1 MTVLCWALAA
11 VVSTAAGGLFALGA
25 RERLRG
31 VLAIATVAL
40 LAFVCFEL
48 VPESIEWARRSGACA
63 APLAA
68 AAVGFAFFALT
79 DRLVL
84 RGWLPA
90 GALVA
95 HSFLDGIGIGLA
107 FQLSPAFGLAVAAT
121 VVAHDFIDGLNT
133 VGLMLMHRSGT
144 APALGM
150 LALDAVAP
158 LLGAASTLAWQLPSG
173 AMAGYLGFFAGLL
186 SSIAV
191 VHLRRFARVAL

>member
-1 MTVLCWALAA
+1 MSVLWWSLAA
-11 VVSTAAGGLFALGA
+11 VASTAAGGLFALRA
-25 RERLRG
+25 RERLRP
-31 VLAIATVAL
+31 VLATATAAL

-48 VPESIEWARRSGACA
+48 VPESIEWARRSGAGA

-68 AAVGFAFFALT
+68 AAAGFAFFALT

-95 HSFLDGIGIGLA
+95 HSFLDGMGIGLA
-107 FQLSPAFGLAVAAT
+107 FQLSPALGLAVAAT

-133 VGLMLMHRSGT
+133 VGLMLMHRTGT

-158 LLGAASTLAWQLPSG
+158 LLGAASTLA
-173 AMAGYLGFFAGLL
+173 
-186 SSIAV
+186 
-191 VHLRRFARVAL
+191 